1 LEIIVEVE
9 LHISVLKIIWL
20 RLNNMLIK
28 MLLLMYKPFIKSC
41 VYNSLLYQDFL
52 QFITVPRLMVN

>member
-41 VYNSLLYQDFL
+41 VYNSLLYQDL
-52 QFITVPRLMVN
+52 W